1 MRDSVEVET
10 PQPMYCHAMYNRC
23 MYIVLSNS
31 SNYYIIRR
39 VDLCFYVELD
49 GIGIQARVMT
59 VNPNNI
65 ETEDE

>member
-23 MYIVLSNS
+23 MYYISNR

-49 GIGIQARVMT
+49 GIGIQARVTT